1 MQVFCLTVIFG
12 LFHGLVLLPVLL
24 SMLGPSASQDT
35 GSIATQSCSVSS
47 SSSRSESPAP
57 SQAPGSAQP
66 QLDCGE
72 LGEVMMTAPV
82 LLLC

>member
-24 SMLGPSASQDT
+24 SVLGPSASPDT

-57 SQAPGSAQP
+57 APAPAPPPHKHQAPLSP
-66 QLDCGE
+66 SW
-72 LGEVMMTAPV
+72 TAASSV
-82 LLLC
+82 RL

>member
-24 SMLGPSASQDT
+24 SMLGPSASPDT

-57 SQAPGSAQP
+57 APAPAPPPHKHQAPLSP
-66 QLDCGE
+66 SW
-72 LGEVMMTAPV
+72 TAARSV
-82 LLLC
+82 RL